1 MKALQAFCLAFF
13 AMLFM
18 ACATDITDL
27 TGDISGTVSDKI
39 LQTPIEGCIV
49 RVTPSNNATSTQASG
64 NYSFQDLD
72 AGSYKLAFEKDG
84 YEKYSQSVEVVVG
97 KQQIVN
103 IFLNPIPI
111 NLTIMPEQLD
121 FGDLTSSL
129 ELFISATSSTP
140 IPFKITS
147 DAEWITISPS
157 EGTIS
162 SRTQTI
168 TIVADRSKVSEGRY
182 SKNSRFPL
190 PLELLMYL

>member
-18 ACATDITDL
+18 ACATDITNL

-84 YEKYSQSVEVVVG
+84 YE
-97 KQQIVN
+97 N
-103 IFLNPIPI
+103 IA
-111 NLTIMPEQLD
+111 
-121 FGDLTSSL
+121 SL
-129 ELFISATSSTP
+129 L
-140 IPFKITS
+140 K
-147 DAEWITISPS
+147 
-157 EGTIS
+157 
-162 SRTQTI
+162 
-168 TIVADRSKVSEGRY
+168 
-182 SKNSRFPL
+182 
-190 PLELLMYL
+190 LLQESNKS